1 MSKRLTQIA
10 TRTGDDG
17 TTGLGDGTRVP
28 KDHLRVMAM
37 GDVDELNS
45 HIGVLLAEPL
55 PDDVRTLLVVIQHEL
70 FNLGGELSIPGFTL
84 LKDDAV
90 LRLDEALA
98 HYNATLPRLAEFIL
112 PAGTRSAALAHVSR
126 TIARRAERAV
136 VHLALQEAINDAP
149 RHYLNRLSDLMFVLA
164 RVLNR
169 ANLDGLGGDDVYW
182 RSERLARQQQR
193 VEPGEPGRR
202 DGEAA
207 RLPPAHGLLGGLV

>member
-1 MSKRLTQIA
+1 MANRLSQIA

-28 KDHLRVMAM
+28 KSHGRIAAM

-55 PDDVRTLLVVIQHEL
+55 PDDVRDLLVTIQHEL
-70 FNLGGELSIPGFTL
+70 FNLGGELSIPGYTL

-90 LRLDEALA
+90 AALDAALA
-98 HYNATLPRLAEFIL
+98 RYNETLPRLAEFIL
-112 PAGTRSAALAHVSR
+112 PAGTRSAALAHVAR
-126 TIARRAERAV
+126 AVARRAERAV
-136 VHLALQEAINDAP
+136 VTLASTEAINPAP
-149 RHYLNRLSDLMFVLA
+149 RLFLNRLSDLLFVLA

-182 RSERLARQQQR
+182 HSARLARNLD
-193 VEPGEPGRR
+193 PDAP
-202 DGEAA
+202 
-207 RLPPAHGLLGGLV
+207 